1 MSQNQKDGLTVDEVV
16 ASAHKGN
23 YQLPIPESFV
33 RSSLPFLDTDCR
45 EVVLWPIDKIENEME
60 SRLLWV
66 ECLSIEEVCKLGLD
80 KSARK
85 EFLRGTEFL
94 YEAEIWDFG
103 EIHKLQAAD
112 GKLAFLLGIYNQTSA
127 LMSIGP
133 DPPVTVGVYPNEDAM
148 NTDLHERRIFMS
160 GLDGDL
166 PDDLLNAC
174 LDTAISRAKI
184 QVE

>member
-60 SRLLWV
+60 FTI
-66 ECLSIEEVCKLGLD
+66 EQFSIEEVCKLGLD

-85 EFLRGTEFL
+85 EFLSCTESLL
-94 YEAEIWDFG
+94 YAEIWDFG